1 MLRCHACCGAASR
14 RAPPARELGGL
25 PRRRPWTAPVEAP
38 VMPPSLHEPAA
49 AAEVGR
55 ALREA
60 RLARGEELA
69 AAAEELRV
77 RPAYLEALE
86 EGRLGRLLAPVYV
99 VGQTRAY
106 ARHLGLD
113 GAELGR
119 RLKAPGDHG
128 GALDAERRKP
138 AAGQW
143 RAAASL
149 VGLLLLGAVAYA
161 GYRADFQT
169 GPGTMPAPSSPAA
182 PASAPV
188 AAVADPGGPA
198 ASPPDRPREAAASPT
213 PPMAAEPQRAA
224 V

>member
-1 MLRCHACCGAASR
+1 MAT
-14 RAPPARELGGL
+14 PP
-25 PRRRPWTAPVEAP
+25 
-38 VMPPSLHEPAA
+38 HEPA

-55 ALREA
+55 LLREA

-119 RLKAPGDHG
+119 RLKVSGDHG
-128 GALDAERRKP
+128 GAPDAERRKP
-138 AAGQW
+138 AAGRW
-143 RAAASL
+143 RAAVPL
-149 VGLLLLGAVAYA
+149 VGLLLLGAATYV
-161 GYRADFQT
+161 GYRAGFRAE
-169 GPGTMPAPSSPAA
+169 PGTTPAPSSSAA

-188 AAVADPGGPA
+188 AAVADPGGTA
-198 ASPPDRPREAAASPT
+198 APPSDAPRETAPSPT
-213 PPMAAEPQRAA
+213 PPIAAGTRPEPQRAA
-224 V
+224 VADPSPPPAESTPAPDPSAAEAAPVQTA